1 MTVTFGFGTFASFCE
16 EFSGVELRLLWKC
29 MMFQFGSKEHA
40 NRLVPRLRI
49 RVTVEF
55 FYRGS
60 SWNLVTN
67 SIGSAFRLGDRMSP
81 IRSGGILPPRNRPC
95 PEYWETFVATKFPE
109 ECLQKIAK
117 EAKEI
122 VLWIGSLIERL
133 CYLCV
138 LL

>member
-1 MTVTFGFGTFASFCE
+1 
-16 EFSGVELRLLWKC
+16 
-29 MMFQFGSKEHA
+29 MMFHSDRRNMLTDWSLTYAFGLPLS
-40 NRLVPRLRI
+40 
-49 RVTVEF
+49 F

-67 SIGSAFRLGDRMSP
+67 SIGSTFRLGDRMSP

-95 PEYWETFVATKFPE
+95 PECWETFVATKFPE

-122 VLWIGSLIERL
+122 VLWICSLIERL
-133 CYLCV
+133 WYLCV